1 MISRCGRRAWGS
13 GSRCRARAASPITRR
28 AAPTS
33 AAARSPARS
42 PSSCRR
48 STPRVWR
55 CGAGSPP
62 CWGRASRPT
71 RRSPS
76 RRPWCLISEP
86 TVWCPP
92 VADSDLRR
100 RAGPRAVVVLA
111 LLLGG
116 ITVGYTG
123 VVARHLRDDARDTSR
138 LLGRVFA
145 GLNDPRP
152 DAATDALLDLAAHVR
167 GLGIP
172 IAITD
177 TAGDGTPLGQ
187 APPPH

>member
-1 MISRCGRRAWGS
+1 MIRR
-13 GSRCRARAASPITRR
+13 P
-28 AAPTS
+28 P
-33 AAARSPARS
+33 
-42 PSSCRR
+42 R
-48 STPRVWR
+48 STLFPYTTLFR
-55 CGAGSPP
+55 
-62 CWGRASRPT
+62 SRWCPT
-71 RRSPS
+71 
-76 RRPWCLISEP
+76 SEP
-86 TVWCPP
+86 TVWFLP
-92 VADSDLRR
+92 VMDRGLRR

-116 ITVGYTG
+116 ITVGYTW

-167 GLGIP
+167 ALGIP

-177 TAGDGTPLGQ
+177 TAGRGTPLDN
-187 APPPH
+187 APPHITPPPATARLPALVPPAPPRRTPLRPPRVGADRTRPR

>member
-1 MISRCGRRAWGS
+1 MRRAW
-13 GSRCRARAASPITRR
+13 RCPAPSPLCWRR
-28 AAPTS
+28 ASSPT
-33 AAARSPARS
+33 ARSPF
-42 PSSCRR
+42 
-48 STPRVWR
+48 
-55 CGAGSPP
+55 
-62 CWGRASRPT
+62 RP
-71 RRSPS
+71 
-76 RRPWCLISEP
+76 PWCPISEP
-86 TVWCPP
+86 TVWFPP

-116 ITVGYTG
+116 ITVGYTW

-167 GLGIP
+167 ALGIP

-177 TAGDGTPLGQ
+177 TAGRVTPTDTT
-187 APPPH
+187 PPPHTGPPAPGGAAGRVARVPPVRAA